1 MVENYRWQVVFAHC
15 YAYYA
20 LCCPFTSKMVLISD
34 DFRLLG
40 LISIS
45 TRHVRKVAVRKGPS
59 IDCHVLG
66 AYEQGQQLMLFATGP
81 QM

>member
-1 MVENYRWQVVFAHC
+1 
-15 YAYYA
+15 
-20 LCCPFTSKMVLISD
+20 MVLISD

-81 QM
+81 KM